1 MLERKGF
8 NLPIDFL
15 TNKQLLDE
23 HVHNDLELNTSD
35 PAASLYNYVFNATT
49 PFGKGTLPLWNK
61 HYTTDIAFLK
71 DTQQFL
77 KRKKEKKEKK
87 EKKSDDNNEATEISP
102 EIQEKIKKIAHEIK
116 NETGFAERYSYI
128 EWGRLAFLNNNS
140 SFLQCLSVYNMA
152 SPVFSLL
159 MPIFFLLLPL
169 IIIKFSKMPIT
180 IDKYIEL
187 LKITFKKHQLGQIF
201 NLAGAS
207 FEKTI
212 YVFGSLVFYVIQIY
226 QNIMSCRKFYQNMS
240 KIHDNLF
247 TMRDYLSTTLKNMEV
262 LIDKCKDY
270 KTYEPFIAAMKQH
283 KTVCE
288 NLYADYKTISPYK
301 VSMKKVGEIG
311 HLMKCF
317 YQLNKNEEVYDTL
330 QYTIGLNGFIDN
342 INGLRQNI
350 SLKQVYPCKFK
361 SPGGK
366 KKSSVSAVTSF
377 KDAYFPALV
386 NNSPV
391 KNTYKL
397 DKHLLITGPN
407 AAGKTTLLKTTL
419 FNIIISQ
426 QIGYGFYKKATI
438 VPYDMIHCYIN
449 IPDTSGRDSLFQ
461 AEAKRGKD
469 ILTKIEE
476 NETSSANFRHF
487 CVFDELYSG
496 TNPYE
501 AISSAYAYLKYLHK
515 SDNVN
520 FVLTTH
526 FLDLC
531 KRLEKETRMHNY
543 HMRIETDVD
552 KEDFKYTYKME
563 KGISEIKGGIKV
575 LKDLEYPA
583 EIIDITR
590 QTIKELI
597 L

>member
-23 HVHNDLELNTSD
+23 HVHNDLELNTTD
-35 PAASLYNYVFNATT
+35 PTASLYNYVFNATT

-77 KRKKEKKEKK
+77 KVKKVKKEN
-87 EKKSDDNNEATEISP
+87 KSTDANTDANEATEISP
-102 EIQEKIKKIAHEIK
+102 ELQEKIKKIAHEIK

-128 EWGRLAFLNNNS
+128 EWGRLSFLNNNS

-159 MPIFFLLLPL
+159 LPIFFLILPL

-187 LKITFKKHQLGQIF
+187 LKVTFKKHQLGQIF

-262 LIDKCKDY
+262 LIDKCKGY
-270 KTYEPFIAAMKQH
+270 KTYEPFIAAMKEH

-342 INGLRQNI
+342 INGLRKNI
-350 SLKQVYPCKFK
+350 SLKQVCACKFK

-366 KKSSVSAVTSF
+366 KKSSLSAVTAF

-501 AISSAYAYLKYLHK
+501 AISSAYAYLKYLNK

-531 KRLEKETRMHNY
+531 KRLEKDAQLPYAH
-543 HMRIETDVD
+543 
-552 KEDFKYTYKME
+552 
-563 KGISEIKGGIKV
+563 
-575 LKDLEYPA
+575 
-583 EIIDITR
+583 
-590 QTIKELI
+590 
-597 L
+597 